1 MEVFKV
7 WLSKSSVGSLV
18 FSYQINIVFEEF
30 EHLVKGDKGAFV
42 VRGICHVGL
51 ELGGRLREHVMFEV
65 DVVSEAPQ
73 RIE

>member
-1 MEVFKV
+1 M
-7 WLSKSSVGSLV
+7 
-18 FSYQINIVFEEF
+18 
-30 EHLVKGDKGAFV
+30 VKGDKGAFV

-65 DVVSEAPQ
+65 DVVSKAPQ

>member
-1 MEVFKV
+1 MLKINAKF
-7 WLSKSSVGSLV
+7 

-42 VRGICHVGL
+42 VRGIRHVGL

-65 DVVSEAPQ
+65 DVVSKAPQ